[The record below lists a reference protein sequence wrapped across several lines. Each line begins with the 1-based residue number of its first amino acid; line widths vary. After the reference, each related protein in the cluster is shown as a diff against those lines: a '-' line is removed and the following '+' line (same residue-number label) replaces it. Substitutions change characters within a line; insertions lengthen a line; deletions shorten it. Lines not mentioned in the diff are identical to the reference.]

1 MINPLRRQPFRSRRS
16 VGLVGLF
23 YSGKTVL
30 LTSLIAHL
38 RNHDPDRLP
47 LSPSGDPVELTHLG
61 ELPPNLCADRFD
73 FDDHYNRLIE
83 SDWPAKTDRLNEY
96 RAEYVI
102 GRDSWWTTDLALVDL
117 PGERLADMVIAL
129 HPDFEGW
136 SDAVLGVFRNQAE
149 FASIA
154 RPYLAAVEQSSDES
168 AILAS
173 YRTVLATLHTR
184 FMPFISPSSFV
195 LSPEGM
201 ALDARLDAPAPASID
216 DRIRQKAERG
226 LCGLTALEQFAPLPP
241 SARQRLPGLASLF
254 SDRYK
259 RYRERLVLPF
269 ARALGRCDDLVV
281 LVDVTVLLEGGHG
294 MVNAYRAFLE
304 QVLIYVDPGLSP
316 GRQLFASAVSMLS
329 LGFSRLEHVRRVA
342 FVATKADRVVR
353 EDRDTLLDLLS
364 QLTRPIIRPHQVRKD
379 LTVEHLIVAAVRS
392 TWSDPGDPADVLRY
406 NTPRGEVRAAV
417 SRLPDDWPDQFD
429 PGRFRFPRPEPSL
442 PRARVKVP
450 PHINLDRLA
459 RFVLGLRAG
468 S

>member
-47 LSPSGDPVELTHLG
+47 LSPSGDPVELTLLG
-61 ELPPNLCADRFD
+61 DLPPAVCAERFD

-102 GRDSWWTTDLALVDL
+102 GRDSWWTTDLSLVDL

-129 HPDFEGW
+129 HPDFEAW

-154 RPYLAAVEQSSDES
+154 RPYLAAVEGASDES
-168 AILAS
+168 TILTA

-184 FMPFISPSSFV
+184 FMPFICPSSFV
-195 LSPEGM
+195 LGPDGVP
-201 ALDARLDAPAPASID
+201 LDARLGDDVPPSAE
-216 DRIRQKAERG
+216 DRIRLKADRG
-226 LCGLTALEQFAPLPP
+226 ICGLARAEQFAPLPP
-241 SARQRLPGLASLF
+241 AARGRSPGTASAFAE
-254 SDRYK
+254 RYR
-259 RYRERLVLPF
+259 RYRETLVLPF

-304 QVLIYVDPGLSP
+304 QVLMYVDPGLSP
-316 GRQLFASAVSMLS
+316 GRQLFASAVSLLS
-329 LGFSRLEHVRRVA
+329 LGLSRLEHVRRVA

-353 EDRDTLLDLLS
+353 EDRDRLLDLLT

-379 LTVEHLIVAAVRS
+379 LGVEHLIVAAVRS
-392 TWSDPGDPADVLRY
+392 TWAEPGDPADVLRY
-406 NTPRGEVRAAV
+406 NTPRGEVRAPV
-417 SRLPDDWPDQFD
+417 SRLPDDWPDQYD

-459 RFVLGLRAG
+459 RFVLGLK
-468 S
+468 